1 MYFKENWRSVAEK
14 EPPFGRIDIF
24 QTSPKRWRL
33 TCIEAFQTRVSKK
46 VVEMQFEFSS
56 GAKHILQTLTGAG
69 YEAYLVGG
77 CVRDL
82 LRDEEPHDWD
92 ICTSARPEETEGCFA
107 GQRIIETG
115 LKHGTVT
122 VLEDGKPY
130 EITTYRTEGPYSDS
144 RRPDFVEFVS
154 SLEADLARRDFTM
167 SAIAMGLDG
176 SLRDP
181 FGGAADIQAGLIRCV
196 GEPAHRFQEDG
207 LRVMRALRFA
217 AVLGY
222 GIEERTAQAIHENR
236 HMLDHV
242 AAERINVELCKLLV
256 GANVGEILRQ
266 YPDVLCQFWP
276 QLGPLVTLEQNSPW
290 HCWGGW
296 EHSIHAVEAAPAD
309 LILRLTMLLHDIG
322 KPACKST
329 DENGIDHFYGHP
341 AVSAKL
347 ADQMLRA
354 LKFDNKTRERVVTL
368 VEHHDV
374 QIPNRERSI
383 RRWMGRLGPETFFQ
397 LLEVKRADG
406 MGQAHELVK
415 SRLSELEEMKAE
427 AEEIIA
433 QGQCFS
439 LKNLAVNGRDVI
451 AAGVAPGPE
460 VGWVLNRLLKWV
472 VNGEF
477 PNDRDTL
484 LQLLRPDDGPPVG
497 M

>member
-82 LRDEEPHDWD
+82 LRGEEPHDWD

-144 RRPDFVEFVS
+144 RRPDYVEFVS

-167 SAIAMGLDG
+167 NAIAMGPGG

-181 FGGAADIQAGLIRCV
+181 FGGMADIQTGLIRCV

-276 QLGPLVTLEQNSPW
+276 QLGPLVTLEQNNPW

-374 QIPNRERSI
+374 QIPNRERYI
-383 RRWMGRLGPETFFQ
+383 RKWLGRLGPETFFQ

-451 AAGVAPGPE
+451 AAGIAPGPE
-460 VGWVLNRLLKWV
+460 VGRVLDRLLEQV
-472 VNGEF
+472 LSGEV
-477 PNDRDTL
+477 PNEREAL
-484 LQLLRPDDGPPVG
+484 LKTI
-497 M
+497 